1 MTDQQA
7 ELWNSIKEFELDDI
21 HASFSFSDRLVR
33 ENAWSLE
40 YALRAIFEYK
50 KFMFLICISKTPLTP
65 SDQVDQVWHLHL
77 IYTES
82 YWIDFCQNTLQQPIH
97 HGPTKGVEQRGNFR
111 EYYQHTLSFYKK
123 IFQTI
128 PPKDIWND
136 IDTRFKDINFTR
148 VNRDKYWLVPKKLF

>member
-7 ELWNSIKEFELDDI
+7 ELWRCIKEFELDDI
-21 HASFSFSDRLVR
+21 HASFSFSNRLVR
-33 ENAWSLE
+33 ENGWSLE

-50 KFMFLICISKTPLTP
+50 KFMFLICISNKPLTP

-97 HGPTKGVEQRGNFR
+97 HGPTKGVEQRGKFR
-111 EYYQHTLSFYKK
+111 ENYQNTLALYKK
-123 IFQTI
+123 IFQSI
-128 PPKDIWND
+128 PPKDIWIE
-136 IDTRFKDINFTR
+136 IDTRFKEINFTR
-148 VNRDKYWLVPKKLF
+148 VNRDKYWLIPKKLF